1 MHIITRRGGISPLFY
16 FAELRAGTMNIEQK
30 IRALAEEKIAEIE
43 RPDIFVVDVEFNPVG
58 RKAVILLDGD
68 HGAGI
73 AECAQVS
80 RYVGFKLEEENVI
93 EEAYNLEVSS
103 PGIDTPLKMVRQY
116 AKNIG
121 RTVGLKLSEGIK
133 KEGKLLAVNAA
144 DIVIEEQIK
153 EKGKKATA
161 VEATIPMEQI
171 TEIKVL
177 ISFK

>member
-1 MHIITRRGGISPLFY
+1 MD
-16 FAELRAGTMNIEQK
+16 IEKK
-30 IRALAEEKIAEIE
+30 IRKLAEEKIAEIE
-43 RPDIFVVDVEFNPVG
+43 RPDIFVVDVKFNPVG
-58 RKAVILLDGD
+58 RQAIILLDGD

-103 PGIDTPLKMVRQY
+103 PGIDTPLMLVRQY
-116 AKNIG
+116 TKNIG
-121 RTVGLKLSEGIK
+121 RTVVVKMADGIK
-133 KEGKLLAVNAA
+133 KEGKLLAVNSA

-153 EKGKKATA
+153 EKGKKAA
-161 VEATIPMEQI
+161 IAEATIPMDQI
-171 TEIKVL
+171 MEIKVL

>member
-1 MHIITRRGGISPLFY
+1 
-16 FAELRAGTMNIEQK
+16 MNIEKK
-30 IRALAEEKIAEIE
+30 IRELAEKKIAEIE
-43 RPDIFVVDVEFNPVG
+43 RPDIFVVDVKFNPVG
-58 RKAVILLDGD
+58 NKAIILLDGD
-68 HGAGI
+68 RGAGI
-73 AECAQVS
+73 DECAQVS

-103 PGIDTPLKMVRQY
+103 PGIDTPLLLVRQY
-116 AKNIG
+116 TKNIG
-121 RTVGLKLSEGIK
+121 RQVAVKMAGDIK

-153 EKGKKATA
+153 EKGKKAVTA
-161 VEATIPMEQI
+161 ETTIPMEQI

>member
-1 MHIITRRGGISPLFY
+1 
-16 FAELRAGTMNIEQK
+16 MNIEK
-30 IRALAEEKIAEIE
+30 RIRELVEEKIAEIE
-43 RPDIFVVDVEFNPVG
+43 RPDLFIVDIKFSPIGN
-58 RKAVILLDGD
+58 KAVILLDGD

-93 EEAYNLEVSS
+93 EEAYNLEVGS
-103 PGIDTPLKMVRQY
+103 PGIDTPLMLVRQY

-121 RTVGLKLSEGIK
+121 RQVGLKLTDGSK
-133 KEGKLLAVNAA
+133 KEGRLSAVNEA
-144 DIVIEEQIK
+144 DIVIAEEKK
-153 EKGKKATA
+153 EKGKKAEV
-161 VEATIPMEQI
+161 VESQVPMEQI